1 MDLGRGGEGESVQP
15 FRLSENSWSHHFM
28 APQEWRVCFPPVD
41 TTLKGCD
48 EMRNS
53 AKEGKVSEG
62 GYEGA
67 PACTE
72 QLLVG
77 SVSRSG
83 WSFACSQLPSLSPS
97 CSEGED
103 TRRGQ
108 SNWACQG
115 HPSAAKRMAGRWMM
129 WKGEWKKNSFYWEG
143 KCRRLKK
150 NPRQE
155 NACFLRCKM
164 TRVCLGTLRA
174 LMIYVLWVLS
184 VL

>member
-83 WSFACSQLPSLSPS
+83 RSFACSQLPSVSPS
-97 CSEGED
+97 CRATGPARA
-103 TRRGQ
+103 TRVLPNEWRGGGWCERA
-108 SNWACQG
+108 NERKT
-115 HPSAAKRMAGRWMM
+115 PSTGR
-129 WKGEWKKNSFYWEG
+129 
-143 KCRRLKK
+143 
-150 NPRQE
+150 E
-155 NACFLRCKM
+155 NAEGWKRTLGRKM
-164 TRVCLGTLRA
+164 PVSSGVKWPGSA
-174 LMIYVLWVLS
+174 WGLWGPWWFKS
-184 VL
+184 CGFSQFFNG